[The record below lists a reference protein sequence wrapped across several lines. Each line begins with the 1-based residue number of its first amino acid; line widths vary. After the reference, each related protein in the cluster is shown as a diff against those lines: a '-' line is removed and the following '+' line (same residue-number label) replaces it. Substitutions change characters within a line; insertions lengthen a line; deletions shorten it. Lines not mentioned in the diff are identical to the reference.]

1 MPSHLAE
8 ESIPEKHTVAAHISK
23 TASSRVSFGARPAL
37 AGRAA

>member
-1 MPSHLAE
+1 LAE

-23 TASSRVSFGARPAL
+23 TASSRMSRCAWPVL